1 MAHALGARVLL
12 ITSVHPGYNRNALAG
27 LDLLEQPAA
36 DNPRYAN
43 TYDQAGKRT
52 QLLLHPGEPLD
63 DTIQQASLP
72 AADIFML
79 APAYHDCAQLPSL
92 EAPTIGISLQGALR
106 TVDDAGHVTP
116 TSDPL
121 AATLP
126 LVHPGAFLF
135 FSDEDAR
142 EPAPL
147 AEALA
152 GHGATV
158 LLTRGYRG
166 ATLYQ
171 GNAVTTYPAIP
182 AAHVADPTGAGDC
195 FATAFIVRYAETGE
209 VEQAMR
215 FGLAAGALAV
225 EGHGLEAIPSRNAII
240 NRLARVAA

>member
-12 ITSVHPGYNRNALAG
+12 ITSVHPGYDRNALHG

-43 TYDQAGKRT
+43 TYDDSGRRT

-63 DTIQQASLP
+63 NTIQQASLP
-72 AADIFML
+72 PADIFML
-79 APAYHDCAQLPSL
+79 APAYHDCAQLPTI
-92 EAPTIGISLQGALR
+92 EATTGISLQGPLR
-106 TVDDAGHVTP
+106 TVDDAGRVNP
-116 TSDPL
+116 TDDPL
-121 AATLP
+121 AAALP
-126 LVHPGAFLF
+126 LVHPGAFVF

-142 EPAPL
+142 EPGRL
-147 AEALA
+147 AAALA
-152 GHGATV
+152 GHGAIV

-166 ATLYQ
+166 ATLYH
-171 GNAVTTYPAIP
+171 GDTVRTFPAIP
-182 AAHVADPTGAGDC
+182 ATHVADPTGAGDC

-225 EGHGLEAIPSRNAII
+225 ERHGLDAIPSRHAII
-240 NRLARVAA
+240 SRLAGVAA